1 MLLLG
6 QHLYLDVNDFKDSI
20 RWLFAK
26 NDVNIKEFP
35 VSPSQKKR
43 WLLGHES
50 WVQTK
55 HTITKE
61 PHPALHVSLTIGYL
75 GKQTRS
81 SAAKVNDISTEI
93 EPRRLHNYSMH
104 RKSQTAITAFRQH
117 ESRLTKYL
125 FKVNIFS

>member
-43 WLLGHES
+43 WLLGYES

-75 GKQTRS
+75 VRLWVNRLDHLPQKSTTFQPRLNLDVCTIIQCTGKARRPLQRS
-81 SAAKVNDISTEI
+81 VNMKVDW
-93 EPRRLHNYSMH
+93 
-104 RKSQTAITAFRQH
+104 Q
-117 ESRLTKYL
+117 
-125 FKVNIFS
+125 NICSK

>member
-75 GKQTRS
+75 VRLW
-81 SAAKVNDISTEI
+81 VNRLDHLPQKSTI
-93 EPRRLHNYSMH
+93 FQPSLHNYSMH